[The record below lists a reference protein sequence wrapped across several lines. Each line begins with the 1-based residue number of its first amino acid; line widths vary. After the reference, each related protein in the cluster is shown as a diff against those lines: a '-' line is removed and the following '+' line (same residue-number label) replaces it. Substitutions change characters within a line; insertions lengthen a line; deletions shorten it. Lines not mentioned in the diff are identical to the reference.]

1 MAAKKKVE
9 KVIEET
15 IVNAPVEEIVEEK
28 PAKKTTKKACATKKT
43 TKKAEETTTEVVLQF
58 QGNEVTTASIEE
70 KVKAKFVEEAKAQGR
85 KVLMVGDGIND
96 SPALSAADVGIA
108 GGNGE
113 GLIFRN

>member
-28 PAKKTTKKACATKKT
+28 PAKKTTKKVCATKKT

-70 KVKAKFVEEAKAQGR
+70 KVKAKFVEEGHKAGNIKTLTVYVKPEEAAAYYVINEEYKGR
-85 KVLMVGDGIND
+85 VDL
-96 SPALSAADVGIA
+96 
-108 GGNGE
+108 
-113 GLIFRN
+113 F